1 MGIVLFAAGHD
12 TDHFQHLIH
21 TGLQLGAGM
30 PLVVHQERLKD
41 LVAHRQHGVQRC
53 HGILKDHRDLL
64 AANGLQLP
72 VAEIS
77 GRGHLHRRR
86 LQRLALRSLRQMGSD
101 VVLFRDSCAV
111 LITDSQN
118 VLFVKPDRAVVC
130 AGRALWQQPHD
141 GQCRRCLAGAC
152 LAHQSQGLSLIQG
165 QGYTVN
171 GMDRFQIGFIID
183 LQVTDLQQYFTHFPF
198 LLNPSAS
205 GQERRASRRRP
216 N

>member
-1 MGIVLFAAGHD
+1 MGIVLFPAGHD
-12 TDHFQHLIH
+12 ADHFQYLIH
-21 TGLQLGAGM
+21 TGLQLGSGM
-30 PLVVHQERLKD
+30 SLVVHQKCLKN
-41 LVAHRQHGVQRC
+41 LVAHRQHGVQCC
-53 HGILKDHRDLL
+53 HRILKDHRDLL

-77 GRGHLHRRR
+77 GSRNLRRR
-86 LQRLALRSLRQMGSD
+86 CLQRLALRSLRHMGSD
-101 VVLFRDSCAV
+101 VVLFRDSCTV

-118 VLFVKPDRAVVC
+118 VLFVKPDRAAVR

-152 LAHQSQGLSLIQG
+152 LAHQPQGLSLIQG

-171 GMDRFQIGFIID
+171 GMNRFQIGFIID

-205 GQERRASRRRP
+205 GQERRANRRRP
-216 N
+216 S

>member
-53 HGILKDHRDLL
+53 HGILKDHGDLL

-86 LQRLALRSLRQMGSD
+86 LHHLALRRLRHIGSN
-101 VVLFRDSCAV
+101 VVRLRNSGTV
-111 LITDSQN
+111 LIADSQN
-118 VLFVKPDRAVVC
+118 VLFIKPDRAAVC
-130 AGRALWQQPHD
+130 ACRALRQQPHN
-141 GQCRRCLAGAC
+141 GQRRRCLTGAC
-152 LAHQSQGLSLIQG
+152 LTHQPQGLALIQG

-205 GQERRASRRRP
+205 GQERRANRRRP
-216 N
+216 S